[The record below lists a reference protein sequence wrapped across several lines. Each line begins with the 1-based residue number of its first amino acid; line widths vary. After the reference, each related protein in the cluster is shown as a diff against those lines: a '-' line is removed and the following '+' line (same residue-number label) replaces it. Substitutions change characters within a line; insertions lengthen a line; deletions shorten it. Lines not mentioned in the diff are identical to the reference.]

1 MALQKIKIASQT
13 VQVDYEEYLGDT
25 LEITFNWRGSDG
37 QAVDL
42 TGWIGVLQ
50 VKAEKTDT
58 VALIERTTV
67 DSSLVL
73 SDGSGE
79 FNIETELTPAETL
92 GLGLGVKVYDLQLTS
107 PAGKVNT
114 LIIGRITITQ
124 DTSR

>member
-1 MALQKIKIASQT
+1 MALQKIKISSQT

-25 LEITFNWRGSDG
+25 LEITFNWKGADD
-37 QAVDL
+37 QPVNL
-42 TGWIGVLQ
+42 VGWSGVLQ

-58 VALIERTTV
+58 VALIERSTG
-67 DSSLVL
+67 DGSLVL
-73 SDGSGE
+73 SDGTGE

-92 GLGLGVKVYDLQLTS
+92 GLGLGTKTYDLQLTS

-114 LIIGRITITQ
+114 LVIGGITITQ